1 MILLLIILLTLSVSA
16 QDFKYD
22 VEKYLNQRLNGFDK
36 IEYSVLYDLKQNNY
50 VIDYNRELKIKGN
63 IAYLPIKMLDKGK
76 WTNTILTLQLK
87 LYKQVPVASREI
99 QRKENLDDNS
109 YTLQSVDVSSLKSR
123 IVELTDLQ
131 KSLRAKVLIKQGE
144 IITQDLVE
152 ETPVIHSG
160 SKVVAECIKGSVV
173 VSTEAIA
180 RQDGKMNQI
189 IDVVTSSNELLKAK
203 VISSQ
208 KVLIE

>member
-16 QDFKYD
+16 QDFKSD
-22 VEKYLNQRLNGFDK
+22 IEKYLNQRLNGFDK
-36 IEYSVLYDLKQNNY
+36 IEYSVLNDLKQNNY

-63 IAYLPIKMLDKGK
+63 IAYLPIKFSDNDK
-76 WTNTILTLQLK
+76 WANSILTLQLK

-99 QRKENLDDNS
+99 QRKEKIDDNF

-123 IVELTDLQ
+123 VVELSDLE
-131 KSLRAKVLIKQGE
+131 KSLRAKMIIKQGE
-144 IITQDLVE
+144 VITQDLVE

-189 IDVVTSSNELLKAK
+189 IDVLTSSNELLKAK
-203 VISSQ
+203 VINSQ

>member
-1 MILLLIILLTLSVSA
+1 MILLLIILLTLSIFA
-16 QDFKYD
+16 QDFHTD
-22 VEKYLNQRLNGFDK
+22 VEKYLYQRLIGFDK
-36 IEYSVLYDLKQNNY
+36 IEFSILNDLKQNNH

-63 IAYLPIKMLDKGK
+63 IAYLPIKISEKGK
-76 WTNTILTLQLK
+76 WTNSILTLQLK

-109 YTLQSVDVSSLKSR
+109 YTLQSVEVSSLKSR
-123 IVELTDLQ
+123 VVELSDLQ
-131 KSLRAKVLIKQGE
+131 KSLRAKVIIKQGE
-144 IITQDLVE
+144 ILTQDLVE
-152 ETPVIHSG
+152 EIPVIHSG

-189 IDVVTSSNELLKAK
+189 IDVLTSSNELLKAK

>member
-16 QDFKYD
+16 QDFKSD

-36 IEYSVLYDLKQNNY
+36 IEYSVLNDLKQNNY

-63 IAYLPIKMLDKGK
+63 IAYLPIKFSDNDK
-76 WTNTILTLQLK
+76 WANSILTLQLK

-99 QRKENLDDNS
+99 QRKEKIDDNF

-123 IVELTDLQ
+123 VVELSDLE
-131 KSLRAKVLIKQGE
+131 KSLRAKMIIKQGE
-144 IITQDLVE
+144 VITQDLVE

-189 IDVVTSSNELLKAK
+189 IDVLTSSNELLKAK
-203 VISSQ
+203 VINSQ

>member
-1 MILLLIILLTLSVSA
+1 MILFLIILLTLSISA
-16 QDFKYD
+16 QDFKSE
-22 VEKYLNQRLNGFDK
+22 VEKYLYQRLIGFDK
-36 IEYSVLYDLKQNNY
+36 IQYSILNDLKQNY
-50 VIDYNRELKIKGN
+50 YTIDYNRELKIKGN
-63 IAYLPIKMLDKGK
+63 IAYLPIKFYDKVK
-76 WTNTILTLQLK
+76 WTNSILTLRLK

-109 YTLQSVDVSSLKSR
+109 FTFQSVEVSSLKSR

-131 KSLRAKVLIKQGE
+131 KSLRAKVIIKQGE

-152 ETPVIHSG
+152 ETPVVQSG

-203 VISSQ
+203 VINSQ

>member
-1 MILLLIILLTLSVSA
+1 MILLLIILLTLSISA
-16 QDFKYD
+16 QDLNSD
-22 VEKYLNQRLNGFDK
+22 VEKYLYQRLSGFDK
-36 IEYSVLYDLKQNNY
+36 IEYSILNDLKQNNH

-63 IAYLPIKMLDKGK
+63 IAYLPIKISENGK
-76 WTNTILTLQLK
+76 WTNSILTLQLK

-123 IVELTDLQ
+123 VVELSDLQ
-131 KSLRAKVLIKQGE
+131 KSLRAKVIIKQGE
-144 IITQDLVE
+144 ILTQDLVE
-152 ETPVIHSG
+152 EIPVIHSG

-189 IDVVTSSNELLKAK
+189 IDVLTSSNELLKAK